1 MRALAWK
8 WFIRMAQRGK
18 DAGEFISTFNTFLAC
33 AVKSGRRIAGRNKA
47 KDPMCEFTQRRHG
60 FEVQSLPTLASGSAG
75 RLHSLNGEE
84 DDAFEERLRDNTVTP
99 VPDQAAFRID
109 WPAWLT
115 TRGHRDR
122 RIIAAL
128 VRGQQARDIS
138 RNLGLSPARLSQ
150 LRRQFQQDWERFVAD
165 DADQDIVA

>member
-1 MRALAWK
+1 
-8 WFIRMAQRGK
+8 
-18 DAGEFISTFNTFLAC
+18 
-33 AVKSGRRIAGRNKA
+33 
-47 KDPMCEFTQRRHG
+47 MCEFTQRRHG
-60 FEVQSLPTLASGSAG
+60 FKVQHLPILASGSAG

-84 DDAFEERLRDNTVTP
+84 DDAFEERLRNTATP
-99 VPDQAAFRID
+99 VPDQAAFRVD
-109 WPAWLT
+109 WPAWLR
-115 TRGHRDR
+115 TRDHRDR

-138 RNLGLSPARLSQ
+138 RNLGLSTARLSQ